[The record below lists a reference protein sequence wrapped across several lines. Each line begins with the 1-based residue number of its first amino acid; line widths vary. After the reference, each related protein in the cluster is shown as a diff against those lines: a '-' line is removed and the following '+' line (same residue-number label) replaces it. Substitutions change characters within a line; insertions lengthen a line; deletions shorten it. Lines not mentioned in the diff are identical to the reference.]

1 MEKTLKLKSKHQQQM
16 QILYDTLP
24 IKMSEDC
31 GNGWYRITIRCNE
44 EQENLIESCKT
55 PLDLAAV
62 YYQTHKQGTY
72 WRKYYERV
80 YMLIEIIENF

>member
-1 MEKTLKLKSKHQQQM
+1 M
-16 QILYDTLP
+16 QLVLVSLWLLP
-24 IKMSEDC
+24 
-31 GNGWYRITIRCNE
+31 TINLFTKNE

-72 WRKYYERV
+72 WHKYYERV